1 MKIRIRRL
9 KREAVS
15 DEDETV
21 TSGAPTVPSG
31 NEVEQAPAEIL
42 KNRGFELTSLLGQG
56 KFGKVYSAFD
66 NNDREVAI
74 KVISFDVQGGE
85 SSVDKEISNYV
96 TIQKAREKSDLVAKH
111 FPELYG
117 KPFKEGK
124 YGFIVMEMLTSGG
137 DESLEISDLFQGAEG
152 VISPHQDLVAHG
164 AYKDLSRRLFA
175 FFDDTGRR
183 NAFVEGL
190 FKGLDIESIQHEPTK
205 RDLQDALSKMK
216 GEADLW
222 RGRFD
227 AVKDE
232 DKRQVYMQQV
242 MKLENLV
249 PFQHQSLIMD
259 FDTKKELTDNL
270 WLYYTFLKM
279 LEILKNTI
287 DEYVYESYVGTVTE
301 NFIELIRK
309 GSPIPV
315 HNRPEKRRAHTGGA
329 SDEMA
334 GVSEQ
339 ARSLKAALEEA
350 EKLTGLAARDMHDK
364 NAMFRPLGGDIVI
377 VDLGLFKPRTEV
389 REGKKWSQKQRNKRK
404 KNCANP
410 KGFTMKQFCKN
421 QKTKSKKGERK
432 NEGLERKTISIKIK
446 RDLEERCQKG
456 YKTHPKRKTK
466 KMFGRTYRNCVKA
479 ENKEAEG
486 EIEEVVYSDKQ
497 RRYMCAMADHG
508 ADRPEGL
515 TKKEAGKKCKG
526 PMKEA
531 DPKKGTGKKPKG
543 SGRRLYT
550 DEDPSDTVSVS
561 FKSVSAI
568 KKTLAKSSFKSKS
581 HKRQSQI
588 INLIHQRS
596 RAAYKN
602 AKDPKVKARL
612 KKAFDYAT
620 KRKEASKKK
629 TIQKRKNKK

>member
-249 PFQHQSLIMD
+249 PFQH
-259 FDTKKELTDNL
+259 NL
-270 WLYYTFLKM
+270 
-279 LEILKNTI
+279 
-287 DEYVYESYVGTVTE
+287 
-301 NFIELIRK
+301 
-309 GSPIPV
+309 
-315 HNRPEKRRAHTGGA
+315 
-329 SDEMA
+329 
-334 GVSEQ
+334 
-339 ARSLKAALEEA
+339 
-350 EKLTGLAARDMHDK
+350 
-364 NAMFRPLGGDIVI
+364 
-377 VDLGLFKPRTEV
+377 
-389 REGKKWSQKQRNKRK
+389 
-404 KNCANP
+404 
-410 KGFTMKQFCKN
+410 
-421 QKTKSKKGERK
+421 
-432 NEGLERKTISIKIK
+432 
-446 RDLEERCQKG
+446 
-456 YKTHPKRKTK
+456 
-466 KMFGRTYRNCVKA
+466 
-479 ENKEAEG
+479 
-486 EIEEVVYSDKQ
+486 
-497 RRYMCAMADHG
+497 
-508 ADRPEGL
+508 
-515 TKKEAGKKCKG
+515 
-526 PMKEA
+526 
-531 DPKKGTGKKPKG
+531 
-543 SGRRLYT
+543 
-550 DEDPSDTVSVS
+550 
-561 FKSVSAI
+561 
-568 KKTLAKSSFKSKS
+568 
-581 HKRQSQI
+581 
-588 INLIHQRS
+588 
-596 RAAYKN
+596 
-602 AKDPKVKARL
+602 
-612 KKAFDYAT
+612 
-620 KRKEASKKK
+620 
-629 TIQKRKNKK
+629 